1 MPSVMIAED
10 DLFMADMLADVLAAA
25 GYDVCG
31 IARTV
36 EEGGELGQRHKP
48 DLAVLDVRL
57 AAGGLG
63 TDIAARLNGNGRPGI
78 LYATGNVGQLD
89 LTRAD
94 GEACI
99 GKPYRSAD
107 VVQAL
112 RIVEQIVRTGE
123 ARGPF
128 PKSFHPLERPA
139 SDDPGLLAASE
150 KSSEIRRLRR
160 QQAALAGFGGF
171 ALGEADLTKIL
182 NEAARIC
189 AESLEVPFCKVCR
202 YRSAENDLLVEAGV
216 GWHPGVVGSVVS
228 RADASSPQGRAF
240 VTGMPVICGDLQA
253 DTGFLLPAFYA
264 EHGIVS
270 TVDVVIRTQGQPYGV
285 LEIGSQVA
293 HLYDRHD
300 IDFLTGFANVLAEA
314 VETSTRNIA
323 LRAAVDRMHEMVAD
337 RDRLLAAKNLVLD
350 EKNSLIIEKNRLL
363 EEKNVLAQELQ
374 HRVRNNLQLVY
385 GMVAKQ
391 IQATI
396 DPVSKEGLA
405 AIARRVMTLAQV
417 YDHLLGAGLSRT
429 IEFGDYLSSL
439 CSSIESLRA
448 AQRPDIT
455 LVCHPE
461 RVILDLD
468 GVTALGLV
476 ISELISNSYEHAF
489 PAGRGTITVSML
501 HRPPST
507 EATILFSDDGVGFT
521 ENGES
526 KRHGL
531 GLVKRL
537 MQQVNGSAVLRS
549 GRGSEWTLRFPVPLA
564 SPEIADPANS
574 AQSWQLATAST
585 GVAG

>member
-36 EEGGELGQRHKP
+36 DEGIELGQRHKP
-48 DLAVLDVRL
+48 DLAVLDLRL

-63 TDIAARLNGNGRPGI
+63 TDIAARLDPTGRPGV
-78 LYATGNVGQLD
+78 LYATGNVGQLG

-94 GEACI
+94 GEACL
-99 GKPYRSAD
+99 GKPYRPDD

-112 RIVEQIVRTGE
+112 KIVEQIVRTGD

-128 PKSFHPLERPA
+128 PKGFYPLERPA
-139 SDDPGLLAASE
+139 SDDLGLLAGNA

-171 ALGEADLTKIL
+171 ALGETDLAKIL
-182 NEAARIC
+182 TEAARIC

-202 YRSAENDLLVEAGV
+202 YRPAENDLLVEAGV
-216 GWHPGVVGSVVS
+216 GWHAGVVGSVVS
-228 RADASSPQGRAF
+228 RADTSSPQGRAF
-240 VTGMPVICGDLQA
+240 VTGKPVICGNLQA

-270 TVDVVIRTQGQPYGV
+270 TVDVVIRTQGRPYGV
-285 LEIGSQVA
+285 LEIGSQVT
-293 HLYDRHD
+293 HLYDGHD

-314 VETSTRNIA
+314 VETSARNIA
-323 LRAAVDRMHEMVAD
+323 LRAAVNRMHEMVAD

-391 IQATI
+391 IQTTTEPA
-396 DPVSKEGLA
+396 SKEGLA

-417 YDHLLGAGLSRT
+417 YDHLLGTGLSRT
-429 IEFGDYLSSL
+429 IEFGDYLASL

-455 LVCHPE
+455 LICHPE

-489 PAGRGTITVSML
+489 PAGGGTITVSML
-501 HRPPST
+501 HRPPSE

-521 ENGES
+521 DSGES

-549 GRGSEWTLRFPVPLA
+549 GHGSEWTLRFPVPPV
-564 SPEIADPANS
+564 SPEIVDPANS
-574 AQSWQLATAST
+574 AQSWQLAAAST
-585 GVAG
+585 GVG